1 MARDSACARSGVK
14 GIAPVSDCI
23 RWLDSERFAR
33 GLVELA
39 RAKKF
44 DRLLV
49 AGDATNDIGHEL
61 RRCGF
66 RNTFTT
72 KTCGLPRGQYHVAMV
87 AWGDHS
93 IKALETTLDWLVH
106 FVSATGTLVVWLG
119 SPDLGAHQKLRRAL
133 DRLGFRIEMGSRI
146 EHGIA
151 VCARRVAM
159 VRAAKAA

>member
-1 MARDSACARSGVK
+1 
-14 GIAPVSDCI
+14 
-23 RWLDSERFAR
+23 LDSERFAR